1 MAQIV
6 KRGIIQSFSSA
17 TYTASILLLEATST
31 FLANVPLSTALD
43 GSSAVVGGYCAV
55 LFFDEHNQQDAVI
68 LAVYPNG
75 TSGVPTPPPG
85 RVTFVVPYAQVAG
98 AVIAAGAT
106 NTYTLN
112 SGGSNLPTGI
122 LGVLY
127 KAYFTS
133 ATVGA
138 YMQLGPHGSALSGY
152 DALGNMQVGGQYV
165 NGSGIVPVDASGRLD
180 ITALVGSCTVT
191 LYTYGYVI

>member
-17 TYTASILLLEATST
+17 TYTASVLLMEATST

-85 RVTFVVPYAQVAG
+85 RVNFVAPYAQVSG
-98 AVIAAGAT
+98 AIIAAGVT

-127 KAYFTS
+127 KAYFS
-133 ATVGA
+133 SSTVGA
-138 YMQLGPHGSALSGY
+138 YVQLGPHGAALTGY
-152 DALGNMQVGGQYV
+152 DALGVQQVAGYYV
-165 NGSGIVPVDASGRLD
+165 NGSGVLPVDSNGKVD
-180 ITALVGSCTVT
+180 IAAQVGSCTVT